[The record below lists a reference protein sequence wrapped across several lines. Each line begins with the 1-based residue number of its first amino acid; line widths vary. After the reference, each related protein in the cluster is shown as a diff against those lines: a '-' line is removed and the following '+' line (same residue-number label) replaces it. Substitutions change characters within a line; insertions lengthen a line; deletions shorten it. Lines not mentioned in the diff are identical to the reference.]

1 MLRRPFA
8 FASRGGRKNAARSSS
23 LTAAVTKFALSGL
36 VVVTIV
42 GVVEAILLTH
52 SVQTQAIDN
61 ARNVT
66 EVVAHGVAEPA
77 LTNGVMS
84 GDAAALARL
93 DRTIRARVL
102 NQDLVRVKLWT
113 ADGRIVYSDEPRLV
127 GATYPL
133 GREDRAAIQS
143 GGVDA
148 EVSDLSRPENRF
160 ERQWGKLLEV
170 YLPVQTPGGQRL
182 LFEAYFRFSSV
193 AASARRS
200 WLTFGPVLL
209 LGLLVLWA
217 VQTPLA
223 LSLARRVRDG
233 QRERVDLLRQAVEAS
248 DAERR
253 RIAGDV
259 HDGAVQNL
267 AGTSFSLAAAAD
279 RAGEATSSELASVLR
294 DAAASTRQTMR
305 ELRTLL
311 VEIYPPNLQAAGLE
325 AALSDLLAP
334 VVAGG
339 AAAHLDVE
347 PRLGLQPER
356 EALLFRSAQE
366 ALRNVASHAEA
377 SRVDVRVVRDDG
389 RVLLE
394 VDDDGIGFV
403 PANAHTREQRGHVG
417 LRLLVE
423 SKPGEGTRVH
433 VEVPAE

>member
-1 MLRRPFA
+1 M
-8 FASRGGRKNAARSSS
+8 
-23 LTAAVTKFALSGL
+23 TKFALSGL
-36 VVVTIV
+36 VVVTVV
-42 GVVEAILLTH
+42 GVVEAVLLRH
-52 SVQTQAIDN
+52 SVQSQAIDN

-66 EVVAHGVAEPA
+66 EVLAHGVVEPA
-77 LTNGVMS
+77 LTDGAIG
-84 GDAAALARL
+84 GDPLSLAKL
-93 DRTIRARVL
+93 DEATRGRVL
-102 NQDLVRVKLWT
+102 NQDLVRVKVWT

-127 GATYPL
+127 GSVYPL
-133 GREDRAAIQS
+133 GSDDRAAI
-143 GGVDA
+143 GNGRVDA

-170 YLPVQTPGGQRL
+170 YLPVQTPDGQHL

-193 AASARRS
+193 AANARRS

-233 QRERVDLLRQAVEAS
+233 QRERVALLRQAVEAS

-294 DAAASTRQTMR
+294 SAAASTRQTMR

-339 AAAHLDVE
+339 AETHLDVE
-347 PRLGLQPER
+347 PRLGLKPER

-366 ALRNVASHAEA
+366 ALRNVASHAGA
-377 SRVDVRVVRDDG
+377 SHVDVRVVRDDG
-389 RVLLE
+389 LVLLE
-394 VDDDGIGFV
+394 VDDDGVGFV
-403 PANAHTREQRGHVG
+403 PADTRTREQHGHVG
-417 LRLLVE
+417 LRLLTDLVGAAGGE
-423 SKPGEGTRVH
+423 LRVSSKPGEGTRVR